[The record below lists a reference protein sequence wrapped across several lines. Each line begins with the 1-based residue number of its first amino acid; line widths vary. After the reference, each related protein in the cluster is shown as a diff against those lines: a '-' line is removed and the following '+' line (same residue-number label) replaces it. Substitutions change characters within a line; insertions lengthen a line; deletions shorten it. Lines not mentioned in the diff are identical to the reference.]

1 MNSKSL
7 AEAQRICDAGLG
19 SYLAQKHSDFRMN
32 SFSKGVIAGL
42 VFALP
47 TYFGLK
53 TYTSINP
60 SFAALPAFAGLVGGT
75 YRGITSADQ
84 DDSLHTSDFNEVC
97 DSLEEDEE
105 AEEDEETSE

>member
-42 VFALP
+42 VFAVP

-53 TYTSINP
+53 TFTTINP
-60 SFAALPAFAGLVGGT
+60 SFAALPAFAGIVGGT
-75 YRGITSADQ
+75 YRGITSAEQ

-105 AEEDEETSE
+105 DDEESDE